1 MRHLCPRPGC
11 GAWLPLQNT
20 ERCNVIGLIAAWPSV
35 RGFLF
40 LEEWAALSDPKGK
53 YSLTFVVG
61 PIVSARKKSLI
72 SKDFTMKTFGS
83 FSRVVGLC
91 ASTALLSSV
100 ALGAPQTG
108 SAQVRSVKNSVWIG
122 NESAKVGD
130 VAKPGST
137 VKTGSGSS
145 TSLYLGVNGPDVNV
159 RENSMLAIDE
169 LSFDDAGVETVITT
183 KLGLSQGEIQGRVN
197 KTSSQSSYLVTTPK
211 TTAAI
216 RGTVY
221 TIRANGDVYVWE
233 GCVDVVS
240 GGSNFNVCKGQA
252 LTFSPA
258 GVASVGE
265 IPVGVVKPAF
275 AVSVSGQAPAIIGPV
290 VSPIKGK

>member
-1 MRHLCPRPGC
+1 M
-11 GAWLPLQNT
+11 
-20 ERCNVIGLIAAWPSV
+20 
-35 RGFLF
+35 
-40 LEEWAALSDPKGK
+40 
-53 YSLTFVVG
+53 TFVVG